1 MNTILVSLGEYLSL
15 WGKTNQLIMYNH
27 TWEIVDLPLSVKTIG
42 CKWIFERKLDP
53 NVSIKEYK
61 AQLVDKWF
69 IERNGV
75 NYLDTFAIVTK
86 ISSIRMLITL
96 ASTHNLEL
104 Y

>member
-1 MNTILVSLGEYLSL
+1 
-15 WGKTNQLIMYNH
+15 MYNH
-27 TWEIVDLPLSVKTIG
+27 TWETMDLPPSVKTIG

-75 NYLDTFAIVTK
+75 NYLETFAIVTK

-96 ASTHNLEL
+96 ASTHNLEI

>member
-1 MNTILVSLGEYLSL
+1 
-15 WGKTNQLIMYNH
+15 MYNH
-27 TWEIVDLPLSVKTIG
+27 TWKIVDLPSNIKTIG
-42 CKWIFERKLDP
+42 CKWIFERKLKP
-53 NVSIKEYK
+53 NVSIKKYK

-96 ASTHNLEL
+96 VSTHNLEK